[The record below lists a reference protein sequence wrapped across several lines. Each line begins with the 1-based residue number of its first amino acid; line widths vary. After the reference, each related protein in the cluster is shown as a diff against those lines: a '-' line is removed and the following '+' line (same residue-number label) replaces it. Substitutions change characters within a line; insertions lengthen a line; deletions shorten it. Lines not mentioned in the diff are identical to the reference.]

1 MLRDGFFC
9 TQFAAV
15 TCKSEVIMDLRRCL
29 EVLELKNATSI
40 SQVKH
45 AYRELVHVWHP
56 DRFPSN
62 STIKKR
68 ADGKMREINIAY
80 EHLIAFLSAE
90 HQKDKLSLL
99 GAKTSVGSAT
109 KQPASKRAVKEKTS
123 HTIGKGETKAAEP
136 RIRTPISPAAP
147 GRKTSIPGK
156 YVVLGL
162 LSLLVAFSAL
172 ILNYLSDIDESM
184 FEGRPAMPILNK
196 LKPDSSKAKPI
207 EKSYKLK
214 KTKPNTIEII
224 EEKIG
229 FPSPGRKQYCEIHLK
244 CGSIIIAEKWW
255 EQNNMIMYK
264 TEHGIMGIEI
274 DSIKEIVSK

>member
-9 TQFAAV
+9 ARFPVITR
-15 TCKSEVIMDLRRCL
+15 KREVVMDLKRCL

-56 DRFPSN
+56 DRFPLN
-62 STIKKR
+62 SPIKKR
-68 ADGKMREINIAY
+68 ADEKMREINMAY
-80 EHLIAFLSAE
+80 EQLIAFLSAE

-99 GAKTSVGSAT
+99 VPKTFAASAT
-109 KQPASKRAVKEKTS
+109 QQPVGTRIEKKKTNYTRAN
-123 HTIGKGETKAAEP
+123 GETKAAAP
-136 RIRTPISPAAP
+136 RVRSAISPAAA
-147 GRKTSIPGK
+147 GRKTTISVK
-156 YVVLGL
+156 YVVLGF

-172 ILNYLSDIDESM
+172 ILNYISNIDEST
-184 FEGRPAMPILNK
+184 FEGRPAMSILNK
-196 LKPDSSKAKPI
+196 LKPDSSKARPI
-207 EKSYKLK
+207 EKSYKIK

-224 EEKIG
+224 EEKISN
-229 FPSPGRKQYCEIHLK
+229 PSPGMKQYFEIHLK
-244 CGSIIIAEKWW
+244 SGGITIAETWW

-264 TEHGIMGIEI
+264 TKHGIMGIEK